1 MKLPKK
7 LLFGLNEYVLD
18 RYGGWRKLI
27 VTYVA
32 IRFFLIRLAQLLF
45 YLTEEETKT
54 LPVDQNEEQKLTR
67 REKLKR
73 FLRKGLLTRGGQI
86 PSSVIF
92 EVAKVLS
99 DSTAVLSLILMCLR
113 PLKFQDLQV
122 SVYDLYLRTAILQGE
137 SENSCRSV
145 DSLFSY
151 LFTILQDDQLSL
163 DPEQKM
169 EKIYNQLFDNNK
181 LKQNSKNNK
190 HIVLFLTCSI
200 LFLIQFAKSGTTFD
214 GFFMALIK
222 AIKNG
227 KISKAVVRRLIYRL
241 EQRNIPYP
249 QELLE
254 VIK

>member
-18 RYGGWRKLI
+18 RGGGWQKLI

-73 FLRKGLLTRGGQI
+73 FLRKGLLTRGGRI

-99 DSTAVLSLILMCLR
+99 DSTDVLSLILLCLR
-113 PLKFQDLQV
+113 TLRFQDL
-122 SVYDLYLRTAILQGE
+122 T
-137 SENSCRSV
+137 
-145 DSLFSY
+145 
-151 LFTILQDDQLSL
+151 
-163 DPEQKM
+163 
-169 EKIYNQLFDNNK
+169 
-181 LKQNSKNNK
+181 
-190 HIVLFLTCSI
+190 
-200 LFLIQFAKSGTTFD
+200 
-214 GFFMALIK
+214 
-222 AIKNG
+222 G
-227 KISKAVVRRLIYRL
+227 KCL
-241 EQRNIPYP
+241 
-249 QELLE
+249 
-254 VIK
+254 